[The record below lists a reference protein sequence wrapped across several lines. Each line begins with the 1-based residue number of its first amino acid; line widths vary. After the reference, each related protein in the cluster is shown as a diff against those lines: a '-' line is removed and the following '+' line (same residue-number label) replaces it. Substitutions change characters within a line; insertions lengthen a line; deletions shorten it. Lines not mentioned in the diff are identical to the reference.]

1 MLEMHIQKQF
11 QHKDRAFRLDVRFQ
25 TSQSR
30 MVVFGPSGAGKSLTM
45 RAIAGLMTP
54 DEGHIRL
61 GDRTVLD
68 TQRSIN
74 LSPQQRRTG
83 YLFQDY
89 ALFPHLTVRQN
100 IAFGLQHGW
109 RNPRKQA
116 QHPGVEHWLQRLG
129 IAALADQYPASI
141 SGGQKQRV
149 ALARTLITEPD
160 ILLLD
165 EPFAAL
171 DTTLRSSMRQILDEL
186 QQQLAIP
193 MLLIT
198 HDPEDLSAFGDA
210 VLHIHEGQSHD

>member
-1 MLEMHIQKQF
+1 MLDLHIQKQF
-11 QHKDRAFRLDVRFQ
+11 RHKDRAFRLDVRFQ
-25 TSQSR
+25 TQQSR
-30 MVVFGPSGAGKSLTM
+30 IVVFGPSGAGKSLTM

-54 DEGHIRL
+54 DQGHIRL
-61 GDRTVLD
+61 GGRTLLD
-68 TQRSIN
+68 TQARIN

-116 QHPGVEHWLQRLG
+116 QDPSVEHWLARLN
-129 IAALADQYPASI
+129 IAALADQYPANI

-149 ALARTLITEPD
+149 ALARTLITQPD
-160 ILLLD
+160 MLLLD

-171 DTTLRSSMRQILDEL
+171 DTTLRTGMRQMLDEL
-186 QQQLAIP
+186 QQQLNIP

-210 VLHIHEGQSHD
+210 VLHINEGQSHD